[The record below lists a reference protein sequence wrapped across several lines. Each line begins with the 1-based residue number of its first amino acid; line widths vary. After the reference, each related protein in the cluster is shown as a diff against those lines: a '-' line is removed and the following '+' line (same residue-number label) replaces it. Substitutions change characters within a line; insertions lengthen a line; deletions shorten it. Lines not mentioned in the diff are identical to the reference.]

1 MAAGSVSSTS
11 TYVEG
16 KTFSF
21 AKTVA
26 SKVLD
31 AAKAAKNVKHKHDAM
46 ERRGK
51 KIPEAEKKGIFARAL
66 KEQFVKNPI
75 KDLKKS
81 LGKKTEKGAGIIG
94 LFGKKGRVIERN
106 ILAANKKYFGT
117 KKKRT
122 GGGGMPAGA
131 PTSGG
136 GGGIGGDFPLTA
148 IGSIVVDIEQ
158 IASSLSSLTQLFN
171 TNLGLTYKLSG
182 GLAEIKNI
190 LTEQLSIQR
199 GAILD
204 DEMRAKEA
212 ALENSQQNAGSA
224 KSTSTIREGGI
235 LDGLMSLLNIPK
247 ALQNLT
253 GFITRIPAMLKG
265 LISRL
270 PGGQLLLKGASKAGG
285 LISGAVQGAK
295 GFMKGGIMKFLR
307 PVFKRI
313 PIFGGLLDFAIS
325 LALGEP
331 VGRAAAKAVG
341 ATLGAGLGTLIPVP
355 GVATIAGGVLG
366 DWVGG
371 TLYDLIAGK
380 GSEQKMSEGG
390 VMIGEAGPEMV
401 TSLDSTMGK
410 GMMSGNE
417 SIQDAYNQPYNAV
430 AGGMLAVTKDFV
442 EGLGPIGA
450 SVAPVIQDD
459 VDKLGRVFD
468 IPASNVNIQV
478 GGESLRK
485 NPLAEKEGKKY
496 MEQLVQGSL
505 EKIAPKKENAQAPSG
520 GGGGG
525 GGGSPSSTSDTPS
538 EGTPAAPAGAPAQ
551 PQLSSGEQ
559 TLNSLR
565 ENTKFVNKEQKGL
578 FGQTNVI
585 NAVSGTDKAG
595 VRRVK
600 MVDEDGKLSDRYYY
614 NANGD
619 IFSVDPSLGTRGI
632 SQLTPDMIKSGLGS
646 KGRFY
651 RNLQT
656 GQVVVTNR
664 PPVGYY
670 NYEKHGVVQE
680 SLAQAKS
687 NAVNMEMRTVKT
699 KPISSLTDV
708 ERQNFG
714 SSPYGPVA
722 DISKI
727 KAEKGIV
734 VSSRRGMRSHPV
746 SGGYKMHQ
754 GTDIS
759 APQGTKLYAFTDGRV
774 EDVKKEGKGDAGYG
788 NSVYWVDDRGLGHLY
803 AHLHQFGKG
812 ITPGAE
818 FKKGKLLGSVGSTG
832 ISTGPHLHWEL
843 GQNPADVGRS
853 GRSLI
858 DPLSKYD
865 YMSPFRGTAGPGD
878 GLTGDVPGDNT
889 SGEYSDREEAPE
901 DPFEAMDK
909 AIKGMATG
917 LGLMLGATRGEIKT
931 KEDFD
936 RIKTQLESAASSS
949 SPSTTQQKTEDKA
962 TSPQHFHRPGGGEA
976 TPTASSPTPAKPA
989 AAPAAA
995 ATDRTVAAAD
1005 ASKQLSIINA
1015 PQMGGAQMAA
1025 IPASKPEM
1033 TPAGLSDFS
1042 YPTYSST
1049 AVKYNPLA
1057 SQFAHLS

>member
-1 MAAGSVSSTS
+1 MAASAVSSTS

-16 KTFSF
+16 KSFSF
-21 AKTVA
+21 AKSVA

-31 AAKAAKNVKHKHDAM
+31 AAKAAKEVKHTHDKK
-46 ERRGK
+46 ERRGEV
-51 KIPEAEKKGIFARAL
+51 IPESEKKGVFGRAL
-66 KEQFVKNPI
+66 REQFVDNPI
-75 KDLKKS
+75 KGLKKA
-81 LGKKTEKGAGIIG
+81 LGEKVSKGAGVIG
-94 LFGKKGRVIERN
+94 LFGKKGRAIERN
-106 ILAANKKYFGT
+106 ILAKNKKFFGVR
-117 KKKRT
+117 KKR
-122 GGGGMPAGA
+122 GGGSS
-131 PTSGG
+131 SGG
-136 GGGIGGDFPLTA
+136 GASGAGGAAGGGPVDIFGAL
-148 IGSIVVDIEQ
+148 VLDIEQ
-158 IASSLSSLTQLFN
+158 IANSLSSLTQLFN
-171 TNLGLTYKLSG
+171 TNLGLTYKISG

-190 LTEQLSIQR
+190 LTEQLSLQR
-199 GAILD
+199 DIIAD
-204 DEMRAKEA
+204 DAMRAKEA
-212 ALENSQQNAGSA
+212 SLENSQQTSGAAS
-224 KSTSTIREGGI
+224 STSTIREGGI
-235 LDGLMSLLNIPK
+235 LDSLMNLLNIPK
-247 ALQNLT
+247 VLQNLT
-253 GFITRIPAMLKG
+253 GFISKIPAMLKG
-265 LISRL
+265 IIGKL
-270 PGGQLLLKGASKAGG
+270 PGGQLLLKGASKVAGVAGG
-285 LISGAVQGAK
+285 LIKGAT

-331 VGRAAAKAVG
+331 IGRAAAKAVG

-355 GVATIAGGVLG
+355 GVGTIAGGVLG

-380 GSEQKMSEGG
+380 PEEDQKLSEGG
-390 VMIGEAGPEMV
+390 VMVGEAGPEMI
-401 TSLDSTMGK
+401 TSLDSAMGK
-410 GMMSGNE
+410 GMLSGNTAL
-417 SIQDAYNQPYNAV
+417 QDAYNQPYNAV

-459 VDKLGRVFD
+459 VDKLGRIFD
-468 IPASNVNIQV
+468 IPATTTNIEV
-478 GGESLRK
+478 GGASLRA
-485 NPLAEKEGKKY
+485 NPLAEKDGKTY
-496 MEQLVQGSL
+496 MENLVQGSL
-505 EKIAPKKENAQAPSG
+505 EKIAPKKEETTSSSG

-525 GGGSPSSTSDTPS
+525 GGGGGSSSDPSDTPTGDS
-538 EGTPAAPAGAPAQ
+538 PAAAGAPAQ
-551 PQLSSGEQ
+551 PQVSSGEQ

-578 FGQTNVI
+578 FGETNVI

-600 MVDEDGKLSDRYYY
+600 LVDEDGKLSDRYYY

-680 SLAQAKS
+680 SLAQAQS

-734 VSSRRGMRSHPV
+734 VSSRKGMRSHPV
-746 SGGYKMHQ
+746 SGEYKMHH

-788 NSVYWVDDRGLGHLY
+788 NSVYWVDDRGWGHLY

-812 ITPGAE
+812 IAPGAE

-865 YMSPFRGTAGPGD
+865 YMSPFKGTAGPGD

-889 SGEYSDREEAPE
+889 SGEYSERGETPE

-909 AIKGMATG
+909 AIKGMTTG
-917 LGLMLGATRGEIKT
+917 MGLMLGVSRGDIKT
-931 KEDFD
+931 VEDYQAA
-936 RIKTQLESAASSS
+936 KSKLESQAASR
-949 SPSTTQQKTEDKA
+949 STDSA
-962 TSPQHFHRPGGGEA
+962 TSPDHFRKGSSEA
-976 TPTASSPTPAKPA
+976 TPAASAPTPASPARPPSTPAAQASASSPQGDPQVAMVSLPTPS
-989 AAPAAA
+989 AAP
-995 ATDRTVAAAD
+995 V
-1005 ASKQLSIINA
+1005 Q
-1015 PQMGGAQMAA
+1015 
-1025 IPASKPEM
+1025 IPSERPEM
-1033 TPAGLSDFS
+1033 TPTGMGDVSHPA
-1042 YPTYSST
+1042 YASS
-1049 AVKYNPLA
+1049 AMKFNPQ
-1057 SQFAHLS
+1057 SFQFAHLSA

>member
-1 MAAGSVSSTS
+1 MAASAVSSTS

-16 KTFSF
+16 KSFSF
-21 AKTVA
+21 AKSVA

-31 AAKAAKNVKHKHDAM
+31 AAKAAKNVKHVHDKR
-46 ERRGK
+46 ERRGET
-51 KIPEAEKKGIFARAL
+51 IPAAEKKGIFARAL
-66 KEQFVKNPI
+66 REQFVDNPI
-75 KDLKKS
+75 KNLRKS
-81 LGKKTEKGAGIIG
+81 LGKKTEKGASVIG
-94 LFGKKGRVIERN
+94 LFGKKGRAIERN
-106 ILAANKKYFGT
+106 ILAKNKKFFGVR
-117 KKKRT
+117 KRR
-122 GGGGMPAGA
+122 GGGGPV
-131 PTSGG
+131 GG
-136 GGGIGGDFPLTA
+136 GGGTTSGGSA
-148 IGSIVVDIEQ
+148 AGGGSVDIFGALVLDIEQ
-158 IASSLSSLTQLFN
+158 IANSMSSLTQLFN

-190 LTEQLSIQR
+190 LTEQLSLQR
-199 GAILD
+199 GIIAD

-212 ALENSQQNAGSA
+212 ALENSQQTSGAVS
-224 KSTSTIREGGI
+224 STSTIREGGI
-235 LDGLMSLLNIPK
+235 LDGLMNLLNIPK
-247 ALQNLT
+247 VLQNLT
-253 GFITRIPAMLKG
+253 GFISRIPAMLKG
-265 LISRL
+265 VIGNL
-270 PGGQLLLKGASKAGG
+270 PGGQLLLKGVSKVGGLAGG
-285 LISGAVQGAK
+285 LVKGAT

-331 VGRAAAKAVG
+331 IGRAAAKAVG

-380 GSEQKMSEGG
+380 PGEDQKLSEGG
-390 VMIGEAGPEMV
+390 VMVGEAGPEMI
-401 TSLDSTMGK
+401 TSLDSAMGK
-410 GMMSGNE
+410 GMLSGNTAL
-417 SIQDAYNQPYNAV
+417 QDAYNQPYNAV

-459 VDKLGRVFD
+459 VDKLGRIFD
-468 IPASNVNIQV
+468 IPATTTNIEV
-478 GGESLRK
+478 GGASLRA
-485 NPLAEKEGKKY
+485 NPLAEKDGKTY
-496 MEQLVQGSL
+496 MEKLVQGSL
-505 EKIAPKKENAQAPSG
+505 EKIAPKKEETTTST
-520 GGGGG
+520 GGG
-525 GGGSPSSTSDTPS
+525 GGGSSSPTSDTPS
-538 EGTPAAPAGAPAQ
+538 SDASPAAPTGTPAQ
-551 PQLSSGEQ
+551 PQVSSGEQ

-578 FGQTNVI
+578 FGETNVI

-600 MVDEDGKLSDRYYY
+600 LVDEDGKLSDRYYY

-680 SLAQAKS
+680 SLAQAQS

-734 VSSRRGMRSHPV
+734 VSSRKGMRSHPV
-746 SGGYKMHQ
+746 SGGYKMHH

-788 NSVYWVDDRGLGHLY
+788 NSVYWVDDRGWGHLY

-812 ITPGAE
+812 IAPGAE

-865 YMSPFRGTAGPGD
+865 YMSPFKGTAGPGD

-889 SGEYSDREEAPE
+889 SGEYSERGETPE

-909 AIKGMATG
+909 AIKGMTTG
-917 LGLMLGATRGEIKT
+917 MGLMLGVSRGDIKT
-931 KEDFD
+931 VEDYQAA
-936 RIKTQLESAASSS
+936 KSKLESQAASR
-949 SPSTTQQKTEDKA
+949 STDSA
-962 TSPQHFHRPGGGEA
+962 TSPDHFRKGSSEA
-976 TPTASSPTPAKPA
+976 TPAASAPTPASPARPPSTPAAQASASSPQGDPQVAMVSLPTPS
-989 AAPAAA
+989 AAP
-995 ATDRTVAAAD
+995 V
-1005 ASKQLSIINA
+1005 Q
-1015 PQMGGAQMAA
+1015 
-1025 IPASKPEM
+1025 IPSERPEM
-1033 TPAGLSDFS
+1033 TPTGMGDVSHPA
-1042 YPTYSST
+1042 YASS
-1049 AVKYNPLA
+1049 AMKFNPQ
-1057 SQFAHLS
+1057 SFQFAHLSA

>member
-1 MAAGSVSSTS
+1 MAASAVSSTS

-21 AKTVA
+21 AKSVA

-31 AAKAAKNVKHKHDAM
+31 AAKAAKEVKHKQDKR
-46 ERRGK
+46 ERRGEV
-51 KIPEAEKKGIFARAL
+51 IPEAEKKGVFARAL
-66 KEQFVKNPI
+66 REQFVTNPI
-75 KDLKKS
+75 KDLRKS
-81 LGKKTEKGAGIIG
+81 LGKKVVGGAGVVG
-94 LFGKKGRVIERN
+94 LFGKKGRAIERN
-106 ILAANKKYFGT
+106 ILARNKKFFGV
-117 KKKRT
+117 KKKSGAGGGGGATSGSGGGTT
-122 GGGGMPAGA
+122 GGGGTPIDIFGA
-131 PTSGG
+131 
-136 GGGIGGDFPLTA
+136 L
-148 IGSIVVDIEQ
+148 VVDIEQ
-158 IASSLSSLTQLFN
+158 IAGSLSSLTSLFN
-171 TNLGLTYKLSG
+171 TSLGLTYKISG

-199 GAILD
+199 GIIAD

-212 ALENSQQNAGSA
+212 ALENSQQNSGAVS
-224 KSTSTIREGGI
+224 STSTIREGGI

-247 ALQNLT
+247 VLQNLT
-253 GFITRIPAMLKG
+253 GFISRIPAMLKG
-265 LISRL
+265 IIGKL
-270 PGGQLLLKGASKAGG
+270 PGGQLLLKGVSKIGGVAGG
-285 LISGAVQGAK
+285 LLQGAK

-331 VGRAAAKAVG
+331 IGRAAAKAVG
-341 ATLGAGLGTLIPVP
+341 ATLGAGLGSLIPVP

-380 GSEQKMSEGG
+380 PEEEQKLSEGG
-390 VMIGEAGPEMV
+390 VMVGEAGPEMI
-401 TSLDSTMGK
+401 TSLDSAMGK
-410 GMMSGNE
+410 GMLSGNE
-417 SIQDAYNQPYNAV
+417 ALQDAYNQPYNAV

-442 EGLGPIGA
+442 EGLGPVGA
-450 SVAPVIQDD
+450 SVAPIIQDD
-459 VDKLGRVFD
+459 VDKLGRIFD
-468 IPASNVNIQV
+468 IPATTTNIEV
-478 GGESLRK
+478 GGASLRA
-485 NPLAEKEGKKY
+485 NPLAEKEGMSY

-505 EKIAPKKENAQAPSG
+505 EKIAPKKEEKTTSSSG

-525 GGGSPSSTSDTPS
+525 GGSSPPSSESPSETPSGGSPS
-538 EGTPAAPAGAPAQ
+538 PAGGTQQ
-551 PQLSSGEQ
+551 PQMSSGEQ
-559 TLNSLR
+559 TLQSLR

-578 FGQTNVI
+578 FGQTQVI

-600 MVDEDGKLSDRYYY
+600 MVDENGRLSDRYYY

-619 IFSVDPSLGTRGI
+619 IFSVDPSLGTKGI
-632 SQLTPDMIKSGLGS
+632 SQLSPDMIKSGLGS

-680 SLAQAKS
+680 SLAQAQS

-699 KPISSLTDV
+699 KPISSLTEV

-714 SSPYGPVA
+714 TNPYGPVA

-734 VSSRRGMRSHPV
+734 VSSRRGMRTHPV
-746 SGGYKMHQ
+746 KGGYKMHQ

-759 APQGTKLYAFTDGRV
+759 APQGTKLFAFSDGRI
-774 EDVKKEGKGDAGYG
+774 EDVKREGKGDAGYG
-788 NSVYWVDDRGLGHLY
+788 NSVYWVDDRGWGHLY

-832 ISTGPHLHWEL
+832 ISTGPHLHWEMA
-843 GQNPADVGRS
+843 QNPADVGRS

-865 YMSPFRGTAGPGD
+865 YMSPFRGTPGPGD
-878 GLTGDVPGDNT
+878 GLTGNVPGDNT
-889 SGEYSDREEAPE
+889 SGEYSDREDTPT
-901 DPFEAMDK
+901 DPFESMEN
-909 AIKGMATG
+909 AIKGMTTG
-917 LGLMLGATRGEIKT
+917 LGLMLGISRGDIKT
-931 KEDFD
+931 KENY
-936 RIKTQLESAASSS
+936 QAAKSKIEEQISSS
-949 SPSTTQQKTEDKA
+949 RSSDIA
-962 TSPQHFHRPGGGEA
+962 TSPDHFRKGSTEA
-976 TPTASSPTPAKPA
+976 APKASAPTPASPPSRPA
-989 AAPAAA
+989 AQASA
-995 ATDRTVAAAD
+995 ATPPQTPQVAMVSLPTPSAAPV
-1005 ASKQLSIINA
+1005 Q
-1015 PQMGGAQMAA
+1015 
-1025 IPASKPEM
+1025 IPSERPEM
-1033 TPAGLSDFS
+1033 TTTGMGDVSHPA
-1042 YPTYSST
+1042 YASS
-1049 AVKYNPLA
+1049 AMKFNPQ
-1057 SQFAHLS
+1057 SFQFAHLSA